1 MDRQEVRDARVYNSD
16 DEIENHV
23 NNEVDE
29 PPIELTEEWNMY
41 PFSYKDVR
49 LSEDGVQEQLCVK
62 FQKEYSKLKGNMEKE
77 SRTLFREQE
86 VDYSQES
93 LMVNSFM
100 SANLWRFIIELMNK
114 GLERKKRRR
123 TNVTE
128 MQLFLRLVFGLSYYE
143 KSFGS
148 IKEDL
153 EHFPLVH
160 DTFFALCVSRFN
172 YLFKSFQLEQSSH
185 NGMEWES
192 RWHFEDPE
200 VAEFERLIS
209 VHNASLIVFENM
221 DVVIDDDKMR
231 MRSEKCSDQGWE
243 RSKGC
248 SSFGP
253 VNTIICSTLTV
264 LNLCHHIN
272 RFGD

>member
-1 MDRQEVRDARVYNSD
+1 M
-16 DEIENHV
+16 
-23 NNEVDE
+23 
-29 PPIELTEEWNMY
+29 
-41 PFSYKDVR
+41 
-49 LSEDGVQEQLCVK
+49 K

-128 MQLFLRLVFGLSYYE
+128 MQLFMRLVFGLSYYG

-153 EHFPLVH
+153 EHFH
-160 DTFFALCVSRFN
+160 RNSNKAF
-172 YLFKSFQLEQSSH
+172 
-185 NGMEWES
+185 
-192 RWHFEDPE
+192 
-200 VAEFERLIS
+200 
-209 VHNASLIVFENM
+209 
-221 DVVIDDDKMR
+221 
-231 MRSEKCSDQGWE
+231 
-243 RSKGC
+243 
-248 SSFGP
+248 
-253 VNTIICSTLTV
+253 
-264 LNLCHHIN
+264 
-272 RFGD
+272 